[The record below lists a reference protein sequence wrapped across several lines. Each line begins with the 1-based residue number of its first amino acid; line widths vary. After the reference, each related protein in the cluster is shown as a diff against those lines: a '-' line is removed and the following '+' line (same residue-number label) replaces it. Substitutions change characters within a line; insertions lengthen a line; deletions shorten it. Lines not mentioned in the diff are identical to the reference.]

1 MRRSSTACPKNVNC
15 VQVSRTT
22 RPVTQVALVAVNRAS
37 TSPSRPCLLAMGRL
51 SSSVPAA
58 ITSRKL
64 TQMVWVA
71 LLPASQ
77 PFCLR
82 RLNFSF
88 FRFSIKP
95 LLFSA
100 IPAGYFPVCP
110 DPASIHSVLR
120 CKHGECSRCQQFLR
134 FFRVDLHQHGAH
146 GAAPVLHFA
155 HRVDLT
161 LVDIPVVIQAAG
173 LGHIS
178 AAIGPGGNAA
188 AAVRQRKQQA
198 AVQHSHGVEQLRAG
212 GGAHHG
218 VVFLQLPDL
227 NTAGLNKG
235 IFSSIFDQFFL

>member
-1 MRRSSTACPKNVNC
+1 MTSKVAASRMTILSTSVALERRFGRDAFAQQPQIPEAHPPPGRQRKETGQRDKAKAAHLNEEEQHCLPENVNC

-88 FRFSIKP
+88 F
-95 LLFSA
+95 
-100 IPAGYFPVCP
+100 
-110 DPASIHSVLR
+110 VL
-120 CKHGECSRCQQFLR
+120 
-134 FFRVDLHQHGAH
+134 A
-146 GAAPVLHFA
+146 
-155 HRVDLT
+155 
-161 LVDIPVVIQAAG
+161 
-173 LGHIS
+173 
-178 AAIGPGGNAA
+178 
-188 AAVRQRKQQA
+188 
-198 AVQHSHGVEQLRAG
+198 
-212 GGAHHG
+212 
-218 VVFLQLPDL
+218 
-227 NTAGLNKG
+227 
-235 IFSSIFDQFFL
+235 